1 MLYHGWSYRLRHQE
15 GDYRMSGMVEKV
27 ARAIC
32 ALHYHDPG
40 ELTNAYPD
48 GPMYPVWKDFESS
61 ARAAI
66 EAMAAPTSGMCK
78 AACAAMSP
86 GKRPTPNR
94 VSHKAK
100 HAIRYRAMIQAALKE
115 QE

>member
-1 MLYHGWSYRLRHQE
+1 MTT
-15 GDYRMSGMVEKV
+15 MVEKV
-27 ARAIC
+27 SAAILARV
-32 ALHYHDPG
+32 
-40 ELTNAYPD
+40 
-48 GPMYPVWKDFESS
+48 PVGYGMTPSEASEY

-66 EAMAAPTSGMCK
+66 EAMAAPTSKMCK

-100 HAIRYRAMIQAALKE
+100 HAIRYRAMIQAALEEKP
-115 QE
+115 